1 MKSLN
6 ILFLLFLIVVF
17 FVGLYVYVFNT
28 MPGCVRKS
36 MNAENMEGMENI
48 EKNKESSDKNNSNN
62 SSCPDMLINQ
72 GDVLL
77 LYNSNQPEKPGVNP
91 LPFYNLDEYINY
103 LEIQRKKGI
112 KCPVLYLQKENS
124 AQGKPVYRVR
134 PGPFDQQGGLPTP
147 EQQMTIAQ
155 FNHQDKQIDNP
166 PTLVLDNN
174 VNLDKNSPVKIMD
187 ADREQA
193 PYNAGNYAGFDSHGL
208 YQGTY
213 TEIDKIHDSTAAN
226 VMSDNPLDPNWGGVL
241 YTQQMLESGKYDEN
255 NVTKPRYI
263 TPKGEQQPNLYPG
276 ISPPDDRA
284 Y

>member
-1 MKSLN
+1 MKNLN

-17 FVGLYVYVFNT
+17 FVGMYVYVFNT

-36 MNAENMEGMENI
+36 LNIENMENME
-48 EKNKESSDKNNSNN
+48 KDKKSGD
-62 SSCPDMLINQ
+62 STCPDMLINQ

-77 LYNSNQPEKPGVNP
+77 LYNSKLPEVPGENP
-91 LPFYNLDEYINY
+91 RPFYNLDEYIHY

-112 KCPVLYLQKENS
+112 KCPVLYLQKENNT
-124 AQGKPVYRVR
+124 QGRPVYRVR

-147 EQQMTIAQ
+147 EQQMTIAK

-166 PTLVLDNN
+166 PTLVFANN
-174 VNLDKNSPVKIMD
+174 VNLDKDQPIKIMD

-193 PYNAGNYAGFDSHGL
+193 PYNAGNYAGFDAHGL

-226 VMSDNPLDPNWGGVL
+226 GLSDNPLDPNWGGVL
-241 YTQQMLESGKYDEN
+241 YTQQMVDSGKYEEN

-263 TPKGEQQPNLYPG
+263 TPKGQQIPNLYPG
-276 ISPPDDRA
+276 IPPPDDRA

>member
-1 MKSLN
+1 MKTLN

-28 MPGCVRKS
+28 MPSCVRKS
-36 MNAENMEGMENI
+36 MNADNIEGMEN
-48 EKNKESSDKNNSNN
+48 NESSDKNISN
-62 SSCPDMLINQ
+62 CPDMLINQ

-77 LYNSNQPEKPGVNP
+77 LYNSNQPEKHGVNP

-147 EQQMTIAQ
+147 EQQMTISQ

-166 PTLVLDNN
+166 PTLILDNN

-187 ADREQA
+187 ASREQA

-226 VMSDNPLDPNWGGVL
+226 GMSDNPLDPNWGGVL
-241 YTQQMLESGKYDEN
+241 YTQQMVDSGKYDEN
-255 NVTKPRYI
+255 TITKPIYANVKNVAFI
-263 TPKGEQQPNLYPG
+263 PG
-276 ISPPDDRA
+276 QFGHPSPPNEFPA
-284 Y
+284 PEKE